1 MLIEC
6 CMDDRLTVVETK
18 LAYLEDMVFAL
29 NDLVAQQQRDLDA
42 LRATKERLEARLA
55 ELIQSSG
62 DVPQQRPPHY

>member
-1 MLIEC
+1 
-6 CMDDRLTVVETK
+6 MDDRLTVVETK